1 MKNNLT
7 EIMTI
12 KREAFMEILKEYY
25 EGEPKTSWDKVLDK
39 VLCEFE
45 LYCDDDVS
53 NWLEE
58 RYESGKI
65 DSDELLW
72 EFEQFVWTIEDINE
86 FDEEVGNE

>member
-25 EGEPKTSWDKVLDK
+25 EGEPKTSWDKVLDE

-45 LYCDDDVS
+45 LYCGDDVS